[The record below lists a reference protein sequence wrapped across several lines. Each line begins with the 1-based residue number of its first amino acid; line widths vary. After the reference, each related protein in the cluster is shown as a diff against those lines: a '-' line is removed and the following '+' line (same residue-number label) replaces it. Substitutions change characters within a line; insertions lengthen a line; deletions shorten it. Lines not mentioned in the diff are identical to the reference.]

1 MKTSER
7 ILICGTDVTVLTCG
21 QRLASLDRFM
31 DQHAMKA
38 PEEMAQLHKAFCAY
52 APHERKRAC

>member
-31 DQHAMKA
+31 DQHARKT
-38 PEEMAQLHKAFCAY
+38 PVEMAQLRKAFRAY
-52 APHERKRAC
+52 ASHERKRA